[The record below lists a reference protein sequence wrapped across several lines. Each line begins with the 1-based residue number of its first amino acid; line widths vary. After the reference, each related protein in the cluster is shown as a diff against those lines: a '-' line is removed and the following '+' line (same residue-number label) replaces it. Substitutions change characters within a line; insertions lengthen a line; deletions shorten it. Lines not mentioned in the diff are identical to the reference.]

1 MPALD
6 DRFAMQPRL
15 PRAALPAL
23 ARGACVA
30 ALLLA
35 LPPSAGCFWSQPAR
49 AKSSLLAAPAMSRDS
64 VALEIFFVRLPHE
77 DLESYDAIWQEIDEQ
92 KARQATAQCLAENG
106 FRLGIVGGQLPTRV
120 QQLLDL
126 RAKPQPPPDDP
137 QGLTNVVNLDQ
148 EETVR
153 IRQLQLRAGKRGEIV
168 ASGIHAS
175 VPLLLKENGQV
186 HGQSYEKF
194 QGELA
199 VKSQP
204 LGDGSVKLQLVPEV
218 HYGDPRNRF
227 TGADGVMR
235 LEASRPRVVL
245 DQMEIM
251 ASLAPGEM
259 LVLSSARDR
268 PGSLGHYF
276 FSDAA
281 TGRLERKLLFI
292 RLAQT
297 QTDDLFGATA
307 SAE

>member
-1 MPALD
+1 
-6 DRFAMQPRL
+6 MQPRL
-15 PRAALPAL
+15 PSVASPRLLPG
-23 ARGACVA
+23 RWIA

-35 LPPSAGCFWSQPAR
+35 LLPSAGCFWNQPAR
-49 AKSSLLAAPAMSRDS
+49 AKSSLLSAPTMSRDS
-64 VALEIFFVRLPHE
+64 VTLEIFFVRLPHE
-77 DLESYDAIWQEIDEQ
+77 DLASYDAIWQEIDEQ
-92 KARQATAQCLAENG
+92 AARQATAECLAENG
-106 FRLGIVGGQLPTRV
+106 FRLGTIGGQLPTRV

-126 RAKPQPPPDDP
+126 RAKPQPPPDA
-137 QGLTNVVNLDQ
+137 QLGLANVVNFDQ

-153 IRQLQLRAGKRGEIV
+153 IRQLQLRSGKRGEIV

-235 LEASRPRVVL
+235 LEASRPRMVL

-251 ASLAPGEM
+251 AHLAPGEM

-276 FSDAA
+276 FSDSA
-281 TGRLERKLLFI
+281 TGRLERKLLFL
-292 RLAQT
+292 RLSQT
-297 QTDDLFGATA
+297 QQDDLFGPAA
-307 SAE
+307 SGE